1 MKGANIMAKAK
12 KAIKQIPYK
21 IAKGVPNELNI
32 FELGTLLHFETHSW
46 QAKKRLPQEIAKQIS
61 IKAEGEWV
69 RANKI
74 LIDRSHL
81 TEINS
86 IITAARNYVWDISNP
101 FPIKGINFVALEIA
115 EEGNKKLKEFSNS
128 LQEKVAPFISQYKK
142 YINEARLQLGKDGLF
157 SRDDYPDPSDIAS
170 KFWIYW
176 RFFDMTVPSGATDA
190 IYKEESNRIKELFTQ
205 TRTETILALR
215 GGFAELVTHLADTM
229 NGKSKGEKKRV
240 RPEAIEKVMK
250 FFETFQYKNVFKDS
264 ELDGLVTQAKD
275 LLIDVEPKDLRD
287 DKSLS
292 KLINNEL
299 GEIKE
304 QLDDSI
310 ETFKRKLTF

>member
-1 MKGANIMAKAK
+1 MKGVNIMAKSK
-12 KAIKQIPYK
+12 EAIKQIPYK
-21 IAKGVPNELNI
+21 ISKNAPNELNI

-46 QAKKRLPQEIAKQIS
+46 QARKRLPQEIAKQIS

-101 FPIKGINFVALEIA
+101 FPIKGINFIALGIS
-115 EEGNKKLKEFSNS
+115 EESNKKLKAFSND
-128 LQEKVAPFISQYKK
+128 LQEKIIPFVSQYKK
-142 YINEARLQLGKDGLF
+142 YINEAKLQLGKDDLF
-157 SRDDYPDPSDIAS
+157 DKEDYPDPNDIGS

-176 RFFDMTVPSGATDA
+176 RYFDMTIPSGATDA
-190 IYKEESNRIKELFTQ
+190 IYKEESNRIKELFRQ

-215 GGFAELVTHLADTM
+215 GGFADLVTHLAETM

-250 FFETFQYKNVFKDS
+250 FFETFQYKNVFKDN
-264 ELDGLVTQAKD
+264 ELDVLVNQAKD
-275 LLIDVEPKDLRD
+275 LLIDIEPKDLRD
-287 DKSLS
+287 DKSLA
-292 KLINNEL
+292 KLISNEL
-299 GEIKE
+299 GDIKT

-310 ETFKRKLTF
+310 ETFKRKLSF